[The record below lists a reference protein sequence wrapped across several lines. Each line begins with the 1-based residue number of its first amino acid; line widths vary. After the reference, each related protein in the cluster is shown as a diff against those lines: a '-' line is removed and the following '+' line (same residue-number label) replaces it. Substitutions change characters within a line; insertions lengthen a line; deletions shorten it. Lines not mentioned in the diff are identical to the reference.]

1 MNIDKDSVD
10 INDLA
15 NDIIDAE
22 VEDVSV
28 IETIQ
33 VKKENNISAKNVD
46 TSIVGKTRKLS
57 EITEHDK
64 PIIPLPPDDFTDLI
78 YITKFEA
85 RCVLCRSPWRERA
98 EHWYLANGRKPNSV
112 VNFFKKYFNAS
123 VSWECV
129 DTHMNSHCTLKTLG
143 KDGLADLEQQ
153 ESELA
158 RWRYRELDLAILGTL
173 DEINR
178 LRGMSSMDKPDFV
191 LRRANQLSSLYTR
204 LVDYKRQRDEA
215 SVNMKVDVFAVL
227 MEVYHK
233 LPDPQSKKV
242 MFDAVQE
249 LREQYL

>member
-1 MNIDKDSVD
+1 M
-10 INDLA
+10 
-15 NDIIDAE
+15 
-22 VEDVSV
+22 
-28 IETIQ
+28 
-33 VKKENNISAKNVD
+33 
-46 TSIVGKTRKLS
+46 S

>member
-1 MNIDKDSVD
+1 MNIDKDSVH
-10 INDLA
+10 INDLTE
-15 NDIIDAE
+15 IIEADAE
-22 VEDVSV
+22 VVSV
-28 IETIQ
+28 VDTIQ
-33 VKKENNISAKNVD
+33 VAKKTNDIVQNTDTEIVAK
-46 TSIVGKTRKLS
+46 IRKLS
-57 EITEHDK
+57 ELTADDK
-64 PIIPLPPDDFTDLI
+64 PVIPLPPDDFTDII
-78 YITKFEA
+78 YITKFEN

-112 VNFFKKYFNAS
+112 VNFFRKYFNAS

-129 DTHMNSHCTLKTLG
+129 DTHMNSHCTLKSLG

-178 LRGMSSMDKPDFV
+178 LRSISSTDKLDFV
-191 LRRANQLSSLYTR
+191 LRRANQLNLLYAR

-227 MEVYHK
+227 MEVYNK
-233 LPDPQSKKV
+233 LPDPQSRKV
-242 MFDAVQE
+242 LYDTIQE
-249 LREQYL
+249 LREQYA